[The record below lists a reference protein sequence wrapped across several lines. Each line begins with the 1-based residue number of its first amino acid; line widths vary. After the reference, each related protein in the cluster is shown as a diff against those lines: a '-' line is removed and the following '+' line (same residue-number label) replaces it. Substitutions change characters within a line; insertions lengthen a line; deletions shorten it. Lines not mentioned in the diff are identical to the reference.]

1 MYYNKY
7 VGKCFLLLLSV
18 TVLAIY
24 PGLGAVCAEAE
35 ERVSAGQGKSAGQ
48 GISAGQGKSAG
59 QGISA
64 GQDTSAGQST
74 SAAQP
79 NLPYSMVP
87 GWNQSG

>member
-1 MYYNKY
+1 MYYNKYKY

-35 ERVSAGQGKSAGQ
+35 ERVSTGQG
-48 GISAGQGKSAG
+48 
-59 QGISA
+59 
-64 GQDTSAGQST
+64 T

-87 GWNQSG
+87 GWNQSGEDWYWMDADHTLHK